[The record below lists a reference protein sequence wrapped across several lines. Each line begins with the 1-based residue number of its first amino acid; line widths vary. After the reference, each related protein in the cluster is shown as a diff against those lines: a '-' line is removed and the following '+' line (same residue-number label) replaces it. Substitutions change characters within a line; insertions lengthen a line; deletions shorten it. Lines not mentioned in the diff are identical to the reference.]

1 MEKVDSSLAFL
12 PSWLCEQTPPWLG
25 SWGLPKQ
32 PQPEARAAPG
42 LSDKMPCV
50 LCYVHPH
57 TLTPF
62 PVSVP
67 WQPLLSFPQLIKS
80 RVLSKTCC
88 NHSHTPSRRSLPSP
102 CSRGNLQGSYETKLT
117 LTEHLLYARPL
128 IPLWTVTATGLEAP
142 VFPAWGGSGRNGERG
157 LGSEVTL

>member
-1 MEKVDSSLAFL
+1 
-12 PSWLCEQTPPWLG
+12 
-25 SWGLPKQ
+25 
-32 PQPEARAAPG
+32 
-42 LSDKMPCV
+42 MPCV
-50 LCYVHPH
+50 LCYVRPH
-57 TLTPF
+57 TLTPL

-67 WQPLLSFPQLIKS
+67 WQPLLSFPRLIKS

-102 CSRGNLQGSYETKLT
+102 CSRGNLQGSYEQKLT
-117 LTEHLLYARPL
+117 LTEHFLYAGPL

-142 VFPAWGGSGRNGERG
+142 LFPAWGGSGRNGERG